1 MFLKHK
7 SMNLFRYVSLAIL
20 VASVSACTGGE
31 TSNNGNS
38 SSSGADSDLSG
49 KITIDGSSTVLLISE
64 AMAEEF
70 QAENKGVQVTVGKS
84 GTGGGFKKFCAGQ
97 TEISDASRPIK
108 KKEIDLCAQNNV
120 EYIEVPVAFD
130 ALSVVVNKENDWAQ
144 CMKVDE
150 LKTIWEKG
158 AQGKI
163 NKWNQVNPKF
173 PDAPL
178 TLLGPGTDSGTFDY
192 FNEAITDEEG
202 SRGDFATSEDDN
214 TIVRGVAGDKNA
226 MGYFGYAYYEENKG
240 TLKAVE
246 IDGGDGCVA
255 PSDTTVLD
263 GTYAPLARPLFI
275 YISKKAIERPEVK
288 AFVEYYMDAENKE
301 LVGDVGYFPLPD
313 EVYTK
318 ALARVQEGKTGT
330 VFPEGKT
337 VGVKL
342 TDVL

>member
-7 SMNLFRYVSLAIL
+7 SMNLLRYVSLAFL
-20 VASVSACTGGE
+20 VASVSACTGSD
-31 TSNNGNS
+31 TPSDS
-38 SSSGADSDLSG
+38 SSSTGSDANLSG
-49 KITIDGSSTVLLISE
+49 KITVDGSSTVLLISE

-70 QAENKGVQVTVGKS
+70 QAVNKDVKITVGKS
-84 GTGGGFKKFCAGQ
+84 GTGGGFKKFCTGK

-108 KKEIDLCAQNNV
+108 QKEIDLCAEGGV
-120 EYIEVPVAFD
+120 EYVEIPVAFD
-130 ALSVVVNKENDWAQ
+130 ALSVVVNKDNDWAA
-144 CMKVDE
+144 CMTVDE
-150 LKTIWEKG
+150 LKTGWEKA

-163 NKWNQVNPKF
+163 SKWNQINPKY

-192 FNEAITDEEG
+192 FNEAITGEEG

-226 MGYFGYAYYEENKG
+226 MGYFGYAYYEENKD

-246 IDGGDGCVA
+246 VDGGDGCVA
-255 PSDTTVLD
+255 PSDATVLD
-263 GTYAPLARPLFI
+263 GTYSPLARPLFI
-275 YISKKAIERPEVK
+275 YVSKSALDRPEVK
-288 AFVEYYMDAENKE
+288 AFIEFYMDVKNKE
-301 LVGDVGYFPLPD
+301 LVTEVGYFPLPD
-313 EVYTK
+313 DIYDK

-330 VFPEGKT
+330 AFPGGKT

-342 TDVL
+342 ADVL

>member
-20 VASVSACTGGE
+20 VASVSACSGGDA
-31 TSNNGNS
+31 SSDS
-38 SSSGADSDLSG
+38 SSDSGDKAADLSG

-70 QAENKGVQVTVGKS
+70 QAENSGVQITVGKS

-108 KKEIDLCAQNNV
+108 TEEQDLCAQNNV
-120 EYIEVPVAFD
+120 EFVELPVAYD
-130 ALSVVVNKENDWAQ
+130 ALSVVVNQENDWAE

-163 NKWNQVNPKF
+163 SKWNQVNPEY

-178 TLLGPGTDSGTFDY
+178 TLYGPGTDSGTFDY
-192 FNEAITDEEG
+192 FNEAITDEE

-214 TIVRGVAGDKNA
+214 TIVRGVSGDKNA
-226 MGYFGYAYYEENKG
+226 MGYFGYAYYEENKDK
-240 TLKAVE
+240 LKAVE
-246 IDGGDGCVA
+246 IDDGNGCVA
-255 PSDTTVLD
+255 PSDETVLD
-263 GTYAPLARPLFI
+263 GTYSPLARPLFI
-275 YISKKAIERPEVK
+275 YVSKSALEKPHVK
-288 AFVEYYMDAENKE
+288 AFTEYYMDPANKE
-301 LVGDVGYFPLPD
+301 LVDEVGYFPMPED
-313 EVYTK
+313 IYTK
-318 ALARVQEGKTGT
+318 AQARLEEAKTGT
-330 VFPEGKT
+330 MFPDGKT

-342 TDVL
+342 ADVL